1 MIGHHLHPQHPIAIA
16 LLLLQDQFFQPGIQ
30 RGMEDFAPV
39 FRAED
44 HVIRTTVD
52 DGMIGVVLLGRLFN
66 IHSLPLSLVTMP
78 NPNICGKLIPVK
90 KGYCLKAKE
99 GAPLNTRCAPPPPT
113 QSRGTVPYIPSFKGL
128 GSTGPLSRTQPGGAD
143 LVPSA
148 LGVE

>member
-1 MIGHHLHPQHPIAIA
+1 VIGHHLHPQHPIAIA
-16 LLLLQDQFFQPGIQ
+16 LLFLQDQFFQPGIQ

-44 HVIRTTVD
+44 HVILTTVD

-90 KGYCLKAKE
+90 KGFGLKAKE
-99 GAPLNTRCAPPPPT
+99 GAPLNTCCAPP
-113 QSRGTVPYIPSFKGL
+113 SADAVAGNS
-128 GSTGPLSRTQPGGAD
+128 PLYPKLQR
-143 LVPSA
+143 
-148 LGVE
+148 LGVYGASL